1 MIKQYFNTKGKRDG
15 CIVAYSPTDIR
26 VHFCDARYVAYNKN
40 YPMQKLQK
48 WQQVPF
54 RHREAVQKF
63 LDRCY
68 RYFKMDIIIEKENMV
83 DEVNKVDEENMADEV
98 NNVIIQIETLFKG
111 IILDNPILQERVNKA
126 QNLLISVRNILEI
139 I

>member
-48 WQQVPF
+48 WQQVPH
-54 RHREAVQKF
+54 RHREAVLDF
-63 LDRCY
+63 LDRCI
-68 RYFKMDIIIEKENMV
+68 RYFKLDILIIE
-83 DEVNKVDEENMADEV
+83 EENIADEV
-98 NNVIIQIETLFKG
+98 NNVIIQIEENLFKG
-111 IILDNPILQERVNKA
+111 IILDNPILEERVNKA
-126 QNLLISVRNILEI
+126 QELLISVKNILEN
-139 I
+139 